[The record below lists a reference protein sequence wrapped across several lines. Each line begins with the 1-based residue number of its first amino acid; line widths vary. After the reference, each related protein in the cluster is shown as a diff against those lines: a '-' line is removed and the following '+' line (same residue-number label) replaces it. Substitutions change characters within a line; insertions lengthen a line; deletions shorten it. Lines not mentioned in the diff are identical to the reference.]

1 MLEEFE
7 DGHNLVQ
14 EEVASLAVDT
24 RVSWGFGGGQG
35 GEERHLHGA
44 WSTSGV

>member
-24 RVSWGFGGGQG
+24 HGFLGGVGGGQG
-35 GEERHLHGA
+35 G
-44 WSTSGV
+44 